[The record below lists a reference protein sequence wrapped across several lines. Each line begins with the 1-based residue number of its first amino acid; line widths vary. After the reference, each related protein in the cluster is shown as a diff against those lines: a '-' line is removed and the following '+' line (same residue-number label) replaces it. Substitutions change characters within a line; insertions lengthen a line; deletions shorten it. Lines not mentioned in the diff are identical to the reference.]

1 MPFNPAD
8 LTPVLQYGAPP
19 VIGAFI
25 GYLTNK
31 VAIKMLF
38 RPLTAKYLF
47 GIRIPMT
54 PGVIPSKR
62 ADLAINIGEMV
73 GSHLLTSNEISK
85 ALEKESFQKTLYD
98 LIEGRGEV
106 LLQKDF
112 GPVGEIIPPKYQ
124 SYYQVAVHAV
134 TDQSQKAIHSF
145 LESESFS
152 KILEESINEQ
162 FDRLLAT
169 DLQTFLPG
177 SDRENAYRFLEKSLG
192 RMFASPAMSE
202 WVDSF
207 VQQKVYA
214 ALQQEKSINDIL
226 PGSLQGLI
234 VSSIESQTPLLLAKL
249 ADIIAEPEIRNRI
262 VTGVRMGVD
271 SFIEGMGPMAA
282 LARGFLTPE
291 VVEDKVRVYLEE
303 KEDDI
308 VNWLQNDDVQSRVAT
323 TLRERSVAMLETP
336 LVKMVGDDHDEM
348 VEGFCMNLSQQLTSL
363 LQEAETTNAFSS
375 MIRDNVETHIDGGK
389 LPLGEVLFDLLGEEG
404 LNRGRK
410 WLNQEV
416 SSLLKAQKTRKT
428 LDSMVESLL
437 NNLLAH
443 RVGKISRLLPA
454 GVREGIYE
462 SLRQMSSKML
472 AVEVPGLMDSLNIQQ
487 IVKEKV
493 NSLDLMRLERLL
505 LSIMEEQFKYIN
517 LFGALL
523 GFLIGCLNL
532 LFLNS
537 M

>member
-1 MPFNPAD
+1 MPFNPSD
-8 LTPVLQYGAPP
+8 LAPVLQYGAPP

-47 GIRIPMT
+47 GVRIPMT

-73 GSHLLTSNEISK
+73 GSHLLTSTEISG
-85 ALEKESFQKTLYD
+85 ALEKESFQNTLYS
-98 LIEGRGEV
+98 LIESRGEA
-106 LLQKDF
+106 LLQKDL
-112 GPVGEIIPPKYQ
+112 GPVSEIVPEKYM
-124 SYYQVAVHAV
+124 SYYQVAAYAI

-145 LESESFS
+145 LESESFE

-177 SDRENAYRFLEKSLG
+177 TDRETAYRFLEKSLG

-202 WVDSF
+202 WIESF

-214 ALQQEKSINDIL
+214 ALQQEKSLHDIM
-226 PGSLQGLI
+226 PVAMQELI
-234 VSSIESQTPLLLAKL
+234 VSSIENQTPLLLGKL
-249 ADIIAEPEIRNRI
+249 AEIIAEPEIRDRI

-271 SFIEGMGPMAA
+271 SFVEGMGPMAA
-282 LARGFLTPE
+282 LASGFLTPE
-291 VVEDKVRVYLEE
+291 IVEGKVRNYLVE
-303 KEDDI
+303 KEEDI
-308 VNWLQNDDVQSRVAT
+308 VGWLQNDEVQSRVAKA
-323 TLRERSVAMLETP
+323 LRERSLEMLGTP
-336 LVKMVGDDHDEM
+336 LVKMVGDSHDDM
-348 VEGFCMNLSQQLTSL
+348 IEGFCANFSEQLTAL
-363 LQEAETTNAFSS
+363 LQEPETTNAFAS
-375 MIRDNVETHIDGGK
+375 MIRDNVETHINGGK
-389 LPLGEVLFDLLGEEG
+389 LPLGEILFDLLGEKG
-404 LNRGRK
+404 VSRGRK
-410 WLNQEV
+410 WLNSEV
-416 SSLLKAQKTRKT
+416 FALLKAEKTKKT
-428 LDSMVESLL
+428 LDVMVESLL
-437 NNLLAH
+437 NKLLTH

-462 SLRQMSSKML
+462 SVRRMSSNML
-472 AVEVPGLMDSLNIQQ
+472 DVEVPGLVASLNIQQ
-487 IVKEKV
+487 IVKDKV
-493 NSLDLMRLERLL
+493 DSLDLMRLERLL

-532 LFLNS
+532 LFLNV